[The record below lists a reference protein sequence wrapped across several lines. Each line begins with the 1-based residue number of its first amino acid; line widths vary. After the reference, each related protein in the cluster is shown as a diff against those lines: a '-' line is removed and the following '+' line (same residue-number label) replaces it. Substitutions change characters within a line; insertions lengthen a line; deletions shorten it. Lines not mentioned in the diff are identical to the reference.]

1 MGDYN
6 DFSYEISVQVVIS
19 GAYHWHQECR
29 SQLDWFVEERRVV
42 SSCWRRIN
50 DESETV
56 EEKRMV
62 Y

>member
-1 MGDYN
+1 MSDCN
-6 DFSYEISVQVVIS
+6 DVSYEISVQVVIS
-19 GAYHWHQECR
+19 WAYHWHQEYR
-29 SQLDWFVEERRVV
+29 SQLDWFAEERRVV

-56 EEKRMV
+56 EGKIMV